1 MLTAHVQAARTCEEA
16 SFLPCVAPNTIV
28 LSLAGFAILVLAGCG
43 GNSGGGDTQPTKTV
57 VSIQIAP
64 SNPSIVVGSQ
74 QQFTA
79 TAVFDDASQQDVTS
93 SAAWTSSDLTKA
105 GINNSGIA
113 TSVDIGR
120 PQIKAT
126 YGSFTASTRLTIVI
140 GPTLPVARFAFSE
153 GLGAGGTNAFYR
165 YVVDGA
171 TGLLHPGGYFAPL
184 GESGEGIPPFPLGPI
199 VDPRGKFL
207 YFYYPKTLPLYVFSI
222 DPASGDPSPVAG
234 SPFDL
239 TNVPTG
245 LGEPRS
251 LLLDPSG
258 VFAYMWDSGVSN
270 GQVFAFDVDPQTG
283 AFATIQSLM
292 VGTQGGELAIDPF
305 GRFLYSGNLVFAID
319 PSTGELTQT
328 SALTGPVLASLTIS
342 PGSKFAFGISDI
354 CSGKVSAFT
363 VSATNGALS
372 EVTGSPFSAGPDTY
386 GLAVDPSGKFLYT
399 AQAGSCDFESVPGAV
414 SVFSISASGALSPVG
429 AELELPN
436 SAYSIQIDPTG
447 KFAYVQVE
455 SFPTS
460 GGTSVGIDVVS
471 IGAGQQPRLIGG
483 TLGDRLALSPGQ
495 APVTYTPQSLYAVN
509 AGSNNV
515 STYGID
521 ASSGTL
527 TLQGTIPAGSSP
539 RAIAVTPQRQF
550 AYVVNQD
557 SDNAS
562 IYTVNSSNGALAPL
576 GPIAT
581 GTAPDSVVVDLIGSS
596 VYVANSASN
605 DLSAFFIN
613 TSTGS
618 LTPHVFAPFAA
629 GTTPSGVAI
638 SPLDLNLLVANS
650 GSNDVSVFYVDPAS
664 GGLSPVPSGIG
675 VFPGSPQVFVAYDPM
690 GRFFYVCS
698 QTNEVSTYSEPFL
711 TLVATTSAGT
721 QPTAMAFDPTGR
733 FTYIVDAA
741 ANNVLMYAIDPN
753 DGSLMST
760 GTVATGTHPVSI
772 TVEPSGKFVYV
783 ANQDSNDI
791 SIYRADPNTG
801 TLTPEG
807 IAPAGTRPVSVA
819 ATATTK

>member
-1 MLTAHVQAARTCEEA
+1 MLRTLVQAARTCEEV
-16 SFLPCVAPNTIV
+16 SVLPRVARNTIV
-28 LSLAGFAILVLAGCG
+28 LPFATFAIMVFVGCG
-43 GNSGGGDTQPTKTV
+43 GNSSGSNTQHSKAV

-64 SNPSIVVGSQ
+64 SNPSIVLGSQ

-93 SAAWTSSDLTKA
+93 SAKWTSSELSKA

-120 PQIKAT
+120 PQITAT

-140 GPTLPVARFAFSE
+140 GSTPPVARFGFAFAE
-153 GLGAGGTNAFYR
+153 DNKNTFYR

-171 TGLLHPGGYFAPL
+171 TGLLRPSGYFTPL
-184 GESGEGIPPFPLGPI
+184 GEQGEGIPPVPLGPV

-207 YFYYPKTLPLYVFSI
+207 YFYYPKILPLYVFSI
-222 DPASGDPSPVAG
+222 DPASGAPSPVAD

-239 TNVPTG
+239 ANVPTG

-258 VFAYMWDSGVSN
+258 VFAYIWDSGVTN

-283 AFATIQSLM
+283 AFTTVQTLM

-305 GRFLYSGNLVFAID
+305 GRFLYSGNLAFAID
-319 PSTGELTQT
+319 PSTGKLTQT
-328 SALTGPVLASLTIS
+328 SAGGAALTIS
-342 PGSKFAFGISDI
+342 PDGRFAFGISDI
-354 CSGKVSAFT
+354 CSGKISAFT
-363 VSATNGALS
+363 VSATNGALT
-372 EVTGSPFSAGPDTY
+372 EVTGSPFAAGPDTY

-414 SVFSISASGALSPVG
+414 SVFSIGASGALSPAG
-429 AELELPN
+429 QGLALPY

-455 SFPTS
+455 SFPS
-460 GGTSVGIDVVS
+460 GGASVGIDVVS
-471 IGAGQQPRLIGG
+471 ISAGQQLRLMGG
-483 TLGDRLALSPGQ
+483 TLGDRLALSPGH

-515 STYGID
+515 STYGINP
-521 ASSGTL
+521 SGGAL
-527 TLQGTIPAGSSP
+527 TLQATLPAGSSP

-550 AYVVNQD
+550 AYVVNQN
-557 SDNAS
+557 SNNAS
-562 IYTVNSSNGALAPL
+562 IYAVNNSNGALASL
-576 GPIAT
+576 GTIAT
-581 GTAPDSVVVDLIGSS
+581 GTAPSSIAMDLIGSS
-596 VYVANSASN
+596 IYVANSASN
-605 DLSAFFIN
+605 DLSAFSID

-618 LTPHVFAPFAA
+618 LTPLLLNGPFAT
-629 GTTPSGVAI
+629 GTTPSALAI
-638 SPLDLNLLVANS
+638 SPFEEYLLGANS
-650 GSNDVSVFYVDPAS
+650 GSGDVSVFYLDPAS
-664 GGLSPVPSGIG
+664 GYPIPVPSGIG

-698 QTNEVSTYSEPFL
+698 QTNQISTYAAPFL

-721 QPTAMAFDPTGR
+721 QPMAMAFDPTGR

-741 ANNVLMYAIDPN
+741 ANNVLTYAIDPN
-753 DGSLMST
+753 NGSLIST
-760 GTVATGTHPVSI
+760 GTVATGSHPVSI
-772 TVEPSGKFVYV
+772 TVEPSGEFVYV

-791 SIYRADPNTG
+791 SIYSADPNTG
-801 TLTPEG
+801 TLKPERTV
-807 IAPAGTRPVSVA
+807 PAGTHPVSLA
-819 ATATTK
+819 ATATAK